1 MRHNSGRAGF
11 GNLLGLAGRSGVGRL
26 LAGGLTLALL
36 TGWLSGLG
44 QAQDKTQGAA
54 KGKVTL
60 QVASWE
66 ETQAK
71 IAAHK
76 GKIVVLD
83 AWSTSCPPCM
93 KEFPNLVKLHRK
105 YPKDVACLSFSCD
118 YAGIKNKPPEF
129 YRERVQT
136 FLEKQE
142 ATFENLLASIEAEEV
157 FEKLKIA
164 SIPAVL
170 VYGRDGK
177 LVKCFNNDQAPTE
190 EEGFTYADVN
200 KLVEEL
206 LAK

>member
-36 TGWLSGLG
+36 TGWLTGLG

>member
-1 MRHNSGRAGF
+1 MRHNAGRAEVEVQGR
-11 GNLLGLAGRSGVGRL
+11 GLSSGTGAGRL
-26 LAGGLTLALL
+26 IAGGLVFALL
-36 TGWLSGLG
+36 TGWLAGLG
-44 QAQDKTQGAA
+44 RAQDKAA
-54 KGKVTL
+54 GKGKVTL
-60 QVASWE
+60 QIASWE

-71 IAAHK
+71 VAAHK
-76 GKIVVLD
+76 GKVVVLD

-105 YPKDVACLSFSCD
+105 YPKDVACLSLSCD

-190 EEGFTYADVN
+190 EEGFTYADVTM
-200 KLVEEL
+200 LVEEL

>member
-1 MRHNSGRAGF
+1 MRHIASRSTQSTGRGPLGVRWIAG
-11 GNLLGLAGRSGVGRL
+11 AIV
-26 LAGGLTLALL
+26 ATLA
-36 TGWLSGLG
+36 TGWLAGLG
-44 QAQDKTQGAA
+44 QAQDKPAT

-60 QVASWE
+60 QIASWDE
-66 ETQAK
+66 AMAK
-71 IAAHK
+71 VAAHK

-105 YPKDVACLSFSCD
+105 YPKDVACMSLSCD

-129 YRERVQT
+129 YRERVIT

-142 ATFENLLASIEAEEV
+142 ATFENLLASAEAEEV
-157 FEKLKIA
+157 FEKLQVA

-177 LVKCFNNDQAPTE
+177 LVKCFNNDDAPTDR
-190 EEGFTYADVN
+190 EGFTYEDVTQ
-200 KLVEEL
+200 LVEKL